1 MANVSLDDRCSLVY
15 SKETAGEMGGTDITL
30 TEKDVFC
37 GIKSITSKEFA
48 DAVGKMGI
56 KPELVV
62 IVRREVFNDAV
73 AVRYKGKLYSIYRH
87 YLSTADRDYME
98 LYLTIKEGVEYG
110 GII

>member
-37 GIKSITSKEFA
+37 GIKSITSKEF
-48 DAVGKMGI
+48 VEVSKIGL

-62 IVRREVFNDAV
+62 VVRREVFNDAV

>member
-1 MANVSLDDRCSLVY
+1 MASVSLDSRCTLVY
-15 SKETAGEMGGTDITL
+15 AKETAGEMGGTDLTF
-30 TEKDVFC
+30 TEKDVYC

-48 DAVGKMGI
+48 EVSKIGL

-62 IVRREVFNDAV
+62 IIRREAFNDAV

-110 GII
+110 GIV